1 MIYKCTQW
9 SMEAES
15 EVPEGNELWGD
26 WKASW
31 KRWVFR
37 WRQKVAEQVYVHKA
51 GGREFQILG
60 PVTLKLWAPSEVRTN
75 GTESRLV
82 MYNLR
87 ERVEW
92 CACKARV

>member
-1 MIYKCTQW
+1 M
-9 SMEAES
+9 
-15 EVPEGNELWGD
+15 
-26 WKASW
+26 
-31 KRWVFR
+31 
-37 WRQKVAEQVYVHKA
+37 YVHKA

-87 ERVEW
+87 ERVE
-92 CACKARV
+92 